1 MAPRV
6 GVIVV
11 VLALVT
17 GALALIHVGPF
28 HTSPGAASTPPTVVR
43 APSDVRGTWS
53 ALIGYGEGLY
63 GETLQIPTENP
74 STGTFSGTIASPVGT
89 ETMRGT
95 LVGATMSF
103 TIKFGTD
110 TDRGVATVSH
120 YNGALRIKGDFTSPT
135 GGQGTIV
142 ATRS

>member
-17 GALALIHVGPF
+17 GALAVIHVGPF
-28 HTSPGAASTPPTVVR
+28 HTTPGAASTPATVVR
-43 APSDVRGTWS
+43 APDVRGTWS
-53 ALIGYGEGLY
+53 ALIAYAESLY
-63 GETLQIPTENP
+63 GETLHIPTEN
-74 STGTFSGTIASPVGT
+74 SSSGTFSGTITSPVGI
-89 ETMRGT
+89 ETMQGT

-103 TIKFGTD
+103 TIKFGNS
-110 TDRGVATVSH
+110 TDRGVATVSY
-120 YNGALRIKGDFTSPT
+120 YNGALRIKGDFTSPN

>member
-17 GALALIHVGPF
+17 GALAVIHVGPF
-28 HTSPGAASTPPTVVR
+28 HTTPGAASTPPTVVR
-43 APSDVRGTWS
+43 APDVRGTWS
-53 ALIGYGEGLY
+53 ALIGYGESLFS
-63 GETLQIPTENP
+63 ETLHITTENS
-74 STGTFSGTIASPVGT
+74 STGTFSGTITSPVGT

-120 YNGALRIKGDFTSPT
+120 YNGALRIKGDFTSPN

-142 ATRS
+142 ATRL